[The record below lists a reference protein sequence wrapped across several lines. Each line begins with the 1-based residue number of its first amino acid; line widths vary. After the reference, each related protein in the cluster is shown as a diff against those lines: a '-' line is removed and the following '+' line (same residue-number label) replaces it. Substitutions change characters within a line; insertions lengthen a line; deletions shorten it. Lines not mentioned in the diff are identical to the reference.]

1 MATRILCTI
10 LLACALAACG
20 GASEPGSPEPAPVE
34 SCWHIEPEGYSTTQW
49 VWTCEGHPPPT
60 PPLCSWVD
68 HDDTRVM
75 SCPDELPSGS
85 VPAGCEL
92 TDVNV
97 AHYLYTCGAA
107 K

>member
-20 GASEPGSPEPAPVE
+20 GASEPGSPEPVE
-34 SCWHIEPEGYSTTQW
+34 PCWHIEPEGLTQHW
-49 VWTCEGHPPPT
+49 VWTCGDGVPPAT
-60 PPLCSWVD
+60 PDGCAWVE
-68 HDDTRVM
+68 HGDTLALW
-75 SCPDELPSGS
+75 CPDELTAP
-85 VPAGCEL
+85 PDGCEL
-92 TDVNV
+92 TDVNP